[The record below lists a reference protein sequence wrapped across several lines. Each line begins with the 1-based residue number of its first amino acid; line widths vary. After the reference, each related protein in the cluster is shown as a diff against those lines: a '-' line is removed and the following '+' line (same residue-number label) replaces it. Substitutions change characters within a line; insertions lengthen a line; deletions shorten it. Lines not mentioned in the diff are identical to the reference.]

1 MKGMPQSYNNC
12 TIFVI
17 FLWRIAQIAN
27 LWLNSDKKHI
37 LGGKMEGKFIPDIVV
52 GRLPIYLRALQ
63 RMLEE
68 NRRVTSSQELGERL
82 GISAAQIRKDL
93 SQFGEFGKQGTG
105 YSIDFL
111 ADQIRQILNVDQ
123 VWDVAVVGA
132 GDIGS
137 AVARYQGFSN
147 RGLQVTMV
155 FDNDQGKINSQIGP
169 FKVKD
174 TKELEDIIR
183 RAGIQVAMIAVPSHS
198 AQEVADQ
205 LISAGVKAILNYA
218 PINLSVPENVRVQYI
233 DPVIHLQRMTYYL

>member
-1 MKGMPQSYNNC
+1 MPEK
-12 TIFVI
+12 V
-17 FLWRIAQIAN
+17 
-27 LWLNSDKKHI
+27 
-37 LGGKMEGKFIPDIVV
+37 IPDIVI

-105 YSIDFL
+105 YSIDYL
-111 ADQIRQILNVDQ
+111 AEQIRQILHVDR
-123 VWDVAVVGA
+123 VWDMAVVGA

-147 RGLQVTMV
+147 RGLRVAMIFDSDPAKIGTQVGSFT
-155 FDNDQGKINSQIGP
+155 
-169 FKVKD
+169 VKD
-174 TKELEDIIR
+174 TKTIKESIR
-183 RAGIQVAMIAVPSHS
+183 EAGIQIAMIATPSGA
-198 AQEVADQ
+198 AQEVAEE
-205 LISAGVKAILNYA
+205 LVSAGVIAILNYA
-218 PINLSVPENVRVQYI
+218 PINLNFPENVRVQYI